1 MSREKSLIMKRIAIL
16 HYAGPPVIGGVE
28 STIFHHARL
37 MTEAGYEVQVVA
49 GRGAPFEGPGTSKVP
64 GAWVKM
70 RLIPLLDSRHQAVLA
85 VGEEL
90 ARGEVS
96 EKFHRLQ
103 AEIEKVLREALA
115 EIDTCIVHNAFT
127 LHKNLAL
134 TAALH
139 HLAEAGKPRFIA
151 WCHDFAWLDPL
162 YQPNLHDRPPW
173 NLLKKPVAGVRYVVV
188 SQARRK
194 LLAGLLGLPEDK
206 ITVVNPGVEENAFLK
221 LSPLTQ
227 HLVTSFDLLAAAPLL
242 LLPARLTRRKN
253 IELAIRVVGEMH
265 RKYAAMPC
273 AGGLQAAKLVIT
285 GPPGPHNPAN
295 VAYLENLRRLRR
307 ELGVEEQVIF
317 LCEAQDQDGKPVV
330 VSDEVVADL
339 YRLADALFFPSL
351 REGFGIPMLEAGLVR
366 SPIFCADIPSL
377 RETGEGLAHFFP
389 PDGDPAEI
397 ARLVVSVLQE
407 DKAYHMRR
415 RVLQGYTWFRI
426 WKEKLEP
433 LL

>member
-1 MSREKSLIMKRIAIL
+1 MKRIAIL

-37 MTEAGYEVQVVA
+37 MVEAGYEVTVIV
-49 GRGAPFEGPGTSKVP
+49 GRGESFEGPGASAVP
-64 GAWVKM
+64 GPWVQVH
-70 RLIPLLDSRHQAVLA
+70 LIPLLDSKHWAVLA
-85 VGEEL
+85 VGKEL

-96 EKFHRLQ
+96 ERFYRLQ
-103 AEIEKVLREALA
+103 AEIEKVLGKALT

-139 HLAEAGKPRFIA
+139 RLAEAEKPRFIA

-173 NLLKKPVAGVRYVVV
+173 SLLKKPVAGVRYVVV
-188 SQARRK
+188 SEGRRK
-194 LLAGLLGLPEDK
+194 LLAGLLGLPQDK
-206 ITVVNPGVEENAFLK
+206 ITVVNPGVEENTFLK

-227 HLVTSFDLLAAAPLL
+227 RLVASFDLLAAAPLL

-265 RKYAAMPC
+265 RQGAAVR
-273 AGGLQAAKLVIT
+273 LVIT

-317 LCEAQDQDGKPVV
+317 LYEAQDQEGKALV

-339 YRLADALFFPSL
+339 YRVADALFFPSF
-351 REGFGIPMLEAGLVR
+351 REGFGIPMLEAGLAR
-366 SPIFCADIPSL
+366 SPIFCADIPPL
-377 RETGEGLAHFFP
+377 RETGEGVAHFFP
-389 PDGDPAEI
+389 PDGDAADI
-397 ARLVVSVLQE
+397 ARLIISVLRE

-415 RVLQGYTWFRI
+415 RVLQGYTWSRI

>member
-1 MSREKSLIMKRIAIL
+1 MKRIAIL

-28 STIFHHARL
+28 STIFHHAGL
-37 MTEAGYEVQVVA
+37 MVEAGYEVMVIA
-49 GRGAPFEGPGTSKVP
+49 GRGEPFAPKVK
-64 GAWVKM
+64 VC
-70 RLIPLLDSRHQAVLA
+70 LIPLLDSKHRAVLA

-96 EKFHRLQ
+96 EEFHRLQ
-103 AEIEKVLREALA
+103 EEIEKVLRETLA

-139 HLAEAGKPRFIA
+139 RLAEAEKPRFIA

-162 YQPNLHDRPPW
+162 YQPDLYDRLPW

-188 SQARRK
+188 SEARRE
-194 LLAGLLGLPEDK
+194 LLAELLGLPKDE
-206 ITVVNPGVEENAFLK
+206 ITVVNPGVEANTFLK
-221 LSPLTQ
+221 LSSVTQ

-242 LLPARLTRRKN
+242 LLPTRLTRRKN

-265 RKYAAMPC
+265 RQGAA
-273 AGGLQAAKLVIT
+273 ARLVIT
-285 GPPGPHNPAN
+285 GPPGPHNPTN
-295 VAYLENLRRLRR
+295 VAYLKNLRRLGR

-317 LCEAQDQDGKPVV
+317 LYEAQDEEGKPVV

-339 YRLADALFFPSL
+339 YRLADALFFPSFQ
-351 REGFGIPMLEAGLVR
+351 EGFGIPMLEAGLAR
-366 SPIFCADIPSL
+366 SPIFCADIPPL

-407 DKAYHMRR
+407 DKAYHMRHR
-415 RVLQGYTWFRI
+415 ILRGYTWSRI